1 MRCDGVGRD
10 DVGSDGVCSDG
21 VGSDGIE
28 SGNDGDGDLLAVA
41 GNSSGC
47 WSL

>member
-1 MRCDGVGRD
+1 MEVEGG
-10 DVGSDGVCSDG
+10 DVGSDGVG
-21 VGSDGIE
+21 RDGIE
-28 SGNDGDGDLLAVA
+28 GGDCGNDGDGDLLAVA